1 MAGTVVGRKH
11 RITEPNAPQ
20 TTMLPERGFMSKH
33 AKELSVMAVSNIKT
47 DGLHAVGGVPGL
59 CLQITGESRSLILRI
74 AVGTRINSKGK
85 TVTRRRYM
93 GLGAY
98 PEVSLAEARRLA
110 LESRVKLREGIDPL
124 SERQRVQASVK
135 LAAAKAKTYKE
146 CAEAWIETNRAG
158 WVAGYTVRLESSMAR
173 YAYPIIGGLSVAD
186 VDTGLVLEVLQQPV
200 AIKDGTAPLWEAKP
214 TVATLLRARIESILD
229 FAKIRGF
236 REGDN
241 PADWKTLKYVLPSKS
256 KIHEEENH
264 PALPYVEVG
273 AFIAD
278 LRKREDMVA
287 RALEFAILTAA
298 RSKEVRGATWD
309 EVDFAARVWTIPAA
323 RMKKKREHSVPLSDA
338 AIKLLEALP
347 RHEKDNQIF
356 PAAKSV
362 MMPDTAFLKLWRRMH
377 EEKKRVDGIGWVDP
391 KLNNRVITSHG
402 FRSAFRDWAGET
414 TSYPREVIEHALA
427 HSLADKAEA
436 AYQRGTLFEKRKGLM
451 ADWARY
457 CDTVQT
463 AKGDNVISIQ
473 NRKAV

>member
-1 MAGTVVGRKH
+1 
-11 RITEPNAPQ
+11 
-20 TTMLPERGFMSKH
+20 MSKR
-33 AKELSVMAVSNIKT
+33 AKELSAMAVSSIKAE
-47 DGLHAVGGVPGL
+47 GLHAVGGVPGL
-59 CLQITGESRSLILRI
+59 CLQIIGESRSWILRI
-74 AVGTRINSKGK
+74 AVGTRINRQGK
-85 TVTRRRYM
+85 AVTRRRDM

-110 LESRVKLREGIDPL
+110 LESRAKLREGIDPIA
-124 SERQRVQASVK
+124 ERQRTRACVK
-135 LAAAKAKTYKE
+135 LAAARTKTYRE

-158 WVAGYTVRLESSMAR
+158 WVAAYTVQLESSMAR
-173 YAYPIIGGLSVAD
+173 FAYPIIGGLSVAG

-241 PADWKTLKYVLPSKS
+241 PADWKTLKHVLPSKN
-256 KIHEEENH
+256 KIHEEKNH
-264 PALPYVEVG
+264 PALPYMEIG
-273 AFIAD
+273 AFMVE
-278 LRKREDMVA
+278 LRKREGVVA

-309 EVDFAARVWTIPAA
+309 EIDFASRVWTIPAA

-338 AIKLLEALP
+338 AVKLLETLQ
-347 RHEKDNQIF
+347 RREGNNHIF
-356 PAAKSV
+356 PAAQAV
-362 MMPDTAFLKLWRRMH
+362 MLPDTALLKLIRRMH
-377 EEKKRVDGIGWVDP
+377 EEKKKADGTGWTDP

-414 TSYPREVIEHALA
+414 TPYPREVIEHALA

-436 AYQRGTLFEKRKGLM
+436 AYQRGTLFDKRKGLM
-451 ADWARY
+451 ESWSQY

-463 AKGDNVISIQ
+463 ANGNNVVSIMQ
-473 NRKAV
+473 QAV